1 MNLNSEIYKY
11 ISKTFLFSTGVII
24 LLFASIIFIGDTV
37 EFSKKLS
44 SNENVSTTLV
54 FILSSLN
61 LPKMLLEILPFCF
74 FFSGMLWVIKVSNT
88 KELII
93 MRSTGLTIRKIVLPI
108 FIVSMFLGLFFVLV
122 FSPLISSTQ
131 KKILNIESSFLG
143 KPINSILVT
152 NSGFWVKQGN
162 LDGNDMI
169 YAKSLDTKT
178 MQFNDVI
185 VFNFNKEYEVVK
197 KIKAESSKLHKNYW
211 VLKNTE
217 VINKIGEI
225 SLKEKIKIPTS
236 ITKDQIKEGFA
247 SPDSLSLWSLI
258 PFIKMFESAGFSA
271 KKHRYHLYKL
281 FSFPFLLASMSLL
294 GVSFNLNNFARKKTN
309 LLLLVGIVTGFFIF
323 YTTKIINALSL
334 SGKIPLLFGSM
345 LPIILP
351 LFLAIA
357 LIIHADEK

>member
-11 ISKTFLFSTGVII
+11 ISKTFLLSTGMII
-24 LLFASIIFIGDTV
+24 FLFASIIFIGDSV
-37 EFSKKLS
+37 EFGKKLS
-44 SNENVSTTLV
+44 SNEEVGSTLI

-74 FFSGMLWVIKVSNT
+74 FFAGMFWVLKVSNT

-93 MRSTGLTIRKIVLPI
+93 MRTSGLTIRKIILPI
-108 FIVSMFLGLFFVLV
+108 LMVSIILGLFFVII
-122 FSPLISSTQ
+122 FSPLISATQ
-131 KKILNIESSFLG
+131 KKILSIEANVLG

-162 LDGNDMI
+162 FDGNDII
-169 YAKSLDTKT
+169 YAKSLNSNT

-185 VFNFNKEYEVVK
+185 VFKFNKEYEVKK
-197 KIKAESSKLHKNYW
+197 KIKAESSELHESYW
-211 VLKNTE
+211 LLKNTE
-217 VINKIGEI
+217 VINDIGEVSII
-225 SLKEKIKIPTS
+225 SNIKIPTS
-236 ITKDQIKEGFA
+236 ITKSQIKEGFS

-281 FSFPFLLASMSLL
+281 FSFPFLLAAMSLL

-309 LLLLVGIVTGFFIF
+309 LIFLMGIIAGFFIF
-323 YTTKIINALSL
+323 YITKIINALSL
-334 SGKIPLLFGSM
+334 AGKMPLFFGSI

>member
-11 ISKTFLFSTGVII
+11 ISKTFLFSTGIII

-44 SNENVSTTLV
+44 SNENMSTALV

-88 KELII
+88 KELVV
-93 MRSTGLTIRKIVLPI
+93 MRSTGLTIIKIVLPI
-108 FIVSMFLGLFFVLV
+108 FIVSIILGLFFVLV

-131 KKILNIESSFLG
+131 KKILNIESDVLG

-162 LDGNDMI
+162 IDGNNMI
-169 YAKSLDTKT
+169 YAKNLDSKT

-185 VFNFNKEYEVVK
+185 VFSFNKEYEVIK
-197 KIKAESSKLHKNYW
+197 KIKAESSELHSNYW
-211 VLKNTE
+211 LLKNTQ

-225 SLKEKIKIPTS
+225 SFLEKIKIPTS
-236 ITKDQIKEGFA
+236 ITKNQIKEGFT

-294 GVSFNLNNFARKKTN
+294 GLSFNLNNFARKKTN

-334 SGKIPLLFGSM
+334 AGKMPLLFGSM